1 MKKGIPKPRGF
12 HGMLYGV
19 PGVGKTTLL
28 SQMPP
33 PVAILDLDGGTG
45 WLYHN
50 LDGVTVYTLEPDE
63 DPAQEIERFLL
74 DAVRGRGEA
83 KEFRSIGI
91 DSLSSLRSRHLQS
104 LSGDSL
110 FYEIGDYGVATNWLR
125 RVLTFTQYAPQMIMW
140 STHMKEEKDG
150 PRLVIR
156 PAGMSQNA
164 LNHCQE
170 LLDAI
175 IFMGKQTG
183 RGGSTQRFLTTE
195 ELDPIQG
202 RTGIMAKDRTGFL
215 PGVLELDEMDEEGN
229 PPDMFS
235 EYFGEI
241 VKELGY
247 NKPLKKKKKPVP
259 KKKPTK
265 KK

>member
-1 MKKGIPKPRGF
+1 MKKGIPTPRGF
-12 HGMLYGV
+12 HAMLYGV

-50 LDGVTVYTLEPDE
+50 LDGVTVYTIEPE
-63 DPAQEIERFLL
+63 ESPAQVIEKFLI

-83 KEFRSIGI
+83 KEYRSIGI
-91 DSLSSLRSRHLQS
+91 DSLSSLRSRHLQD

-125 RVLTFTQYAPQMIMW
+125 RALTVTQYAPQMIIW

-150 PRLVIR
+150 PRMVIR
-156 PAGMSQNA
+156 PAGMSQTA

-183 RGGSTQRFLTTE
+183 KGGDAQRFLTTE
-195 ELDPIQG
+195 EIDPIQG

-215 PGVLELDEMDEEGN
+215 PGIVELEDLDDDGN
-229 PPDMFS
+229 PPDMFTPF
-235 EYFGEI
+235 FGELS
-241 VKELGY
+241 KELGY
-247 NKPLKKKKKPVP
+247 NKPLKKKKPAAK
-259 KKKPTK
+259 KKKPIK

>member
-12 HGMLYGV
+12 HALLYGV

-28 SQMPP
+28 SQMPK

-45 WLYHN
+45 WLYSD
-50 LDGVTVYTLEPDE
+50 LDGVTVYTIEPEE
-63 DPAQEIERFLL
+63 DPAKEVEKFLM
-74 DAVRGRGEA
+74 DAVRNRGEA

-104 LSGDSL
+104 LSGNGL

-125 RVLTFTQYAPQMIMW
+125 RILTVTQYASQLILW
-140 STHMKEEKDG
+140 STHMKEEQDG
-150 PRLVIR
+150 PRMVVR
-156 PAGMSQNA
+156 PAGMSQTA

-183 RGGSTQRFLTTE
+183 RGGDVQRFMTTE
-195 ELDPIQG
+195 EIDPLAG

-215 PGVLELDEMDEEGN
+215 PGSMEIEEMDDEGN
-229 PPDMFS
+229 PPDMFNA
-235 EYFGEI
+235 YFGEI

-247 NKPLKKKKKPVP
+247 DKPLKKP
-259 KKKPTK
+259 KKKPAPK